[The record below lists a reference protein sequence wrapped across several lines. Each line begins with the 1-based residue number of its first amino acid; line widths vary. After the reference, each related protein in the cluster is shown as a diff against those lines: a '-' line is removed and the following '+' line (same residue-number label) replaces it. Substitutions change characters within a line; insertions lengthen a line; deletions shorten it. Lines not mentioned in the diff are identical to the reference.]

1 MVLRHMQ
8 SVIAGC
14 KPVLPPLH
22 SRETSPPE
30 KISRSRPRTPV
41 PTAGDA
47 AYSRLMTEKGRMESH
62 STNTPA
68 RAGRPVRHAGGH
80 RKD

>member
-22 SRETSPPE
+22 SRETSPAE
-30 KISRSRPRTPV
+30 KISHSRPRTPV
-41 PTAGDA
+41 PTAG
-47 AYSRLMTEKGRMESH
+47 
-62 STNTPA
+62 TPLTA
-68 RAGRPVRHAGGH
+68 
-80 RKD
+80 DL